1 MSFNTN
7 FRIVLFRLKPLKKS
21 LFLLKCMTILICS
34 FKIYGYNV
42 WLFQEVVGR
51 VAGLTET
58 KINIDLRTFL
68 YSKSLSLL
76 ECITNLI
83 CYLKFVVYCCCLL
96 LSIVYCRL
104 LLLFTIVVYY
114 CCLLLLLSTIVVV
127 YYCCCLLL
135 LL

>member
-1 MSFNTN
+1 
-7 FRIVLFRLKPLKKS
+7 
-21 LFLLKCMTILICS
+21 MTILICS

-83 CYLKFVVYCCCLL
+83 CYLKFVVYQCLL
-96 LSIVYCRL
+96 FLSTIVYCRL

-114 CCLLLLLSTIVVV
+114 CCLLLLSSIVFV
-127 YYCCCLLL
+127 YYYQKMFQMHYLYLLSIQFPSI
-135 LL
+135 